1 MGGHAPAAALRRGLL
16 RRRSCPRGLRRA
28 DARAEHSVGGAAR
41 PRRYGRDGGHERPG
55 LRCPRSGG
63 ARRGVVVGCCRGPAS
78 DGPDR
83 GDHADVLRRRLGG
96 ARCDHAHLGRPRRLC
111 DRGGRRIVTGRRA
124 ATGGTRWWS
133 GRRGVVVGGVLAA
146 VLVGGGIAGVA
157 VATTGTDGTGPQAAA
172 SSAASA
178 TADPGAAANGSG
190 AGDTSGFQ
198 DPAAPA
204 ARSTATP
211 VRVEIPAI
219 GVSSGLEDL
228 GRGSAGELDPPK
240 DWDSAGWFAD
250 GIVPGQV
257 GPAVIA
263 GHVDSPTSAAVFFR
277 LDELVAGDE
286 IHVSMSDGS
295 DRTFTVERSERAAK
309 SAFPTSDVYG
319 SSPTPQLR
327 LITCDGTFD
336 TATGH
341 YTDNLIVFADLS
353 SG

>member
-1 MGGHAPAAALRRGLL
+1 M
-16 RRRSCPRGLRRA
+16 
-28 DARAEHSVGGAAR
+28 
-41 PRRYGRDGGHERPG
+41 
-55 LRCPRSGG
+55 
-63 ARRGVVVGCCRGPAS
+63 
-78 DGPDR
+78 
-83 GDHADVLRRRLGG
+83 
-96 ARCDHAHLGRPRRLC
+96 
-111 DRGGRRIVTGRRA
+111 TGRRV
-124 ATGGTRWWS
+124 ATPEVQRGSRRP
-133 GRRGVVVGGVLAA
+133 GRRGVVLAGVVAA

-157 VATTGTDGTGPQAAA
+157 VATTGSDGNGARPA
-172 SSAASA
+172 SSSASA
-178 TADPGAAANGSG
+178 STDPGAAANGSG

-228 GRGSAGELDPPK
+228 GRGAAGELDPPK

-277 LDELVAGDE
+277 LDELVAGDQ
-286 IHVSMSDGS
+286 VRVVMSDGTT
-295 DRTFTVERSERAAK
+295 RTFTVERSERAAK

-319 SSPTPQLR
+319 SAPTPQLR
-327 LITCDGTFD
+327 LITCDGVFD
-336 TATGH
+336 TRTGH

-353 SG
+353 SN

>member
-1 MGGHAPAAALRRGLL
+1 M
-16 RRRSCPRGLRRA
+16 
-28 DARAEHSVGGAAR
+28 
-41 PRRYGRDGGHERPG
+41 
-55 LRCPRSGG
+55 
-63 ARRGVVVGCCRGPAS
+63 
-78 DGPDR
+78 
-83 GDHADVLRRRLGG
+83 
-96 ARCDHAHLGRPRRLC
+96 
-111 DRGGRRIVTGRRA
+111 TGRRA
-124 ATGGTRWWS
+124 ATGRTRWWTD
-133 GRRGVVVGGVLAA
+133 RRGVVVGGVLAA

-157 VATTGTDGTGPQAAA
+157 VATTGTDGTGPRSAA
-172 SSAASA
+172 SSATSA
-178 TADPGAAANGSG
+178 TTAPGAAANGSG
-190 AGDTSGFQ
+190 TGDTSGFQ

-228 GRGSAGELDPPK
+228 GRGAAGELDPPE

-263 GHVDSPTSAAVFFR
+263 GHVDSPTRAAVFFR

-286 IHVSMSDGS
+286 IHVEMSDGS
-295 DRTFTVERSERAAK
+295 TRTFTVERSERAAK

-319 SSPTPQLR
+319 SAPTPQLR

-341 YTDNLIVFADLS
+341 YTDNLIVFADLT